1 MQPVQAPPIE
11 AAQLAPETSSEQA
24 PIDLLSGSA
33 RGAASLCLPVQ
44 LELRAAQ
51 DRHRENT
58 EIERPVKSPP
68 GCHDHRGIEYVEGF
82 I

>member
-1 MQPVQAPPIE
+1 VPPLCAFRFSLNSAPRKI
-11 AAQLAPETSSEQA
+11 
-24 PIDLLSGSA
+24 GH
-33 RGAASLCLPVQ
+33 G
-44 LELRAAQ
+44 
-51 DRHRENT
+51 ENT